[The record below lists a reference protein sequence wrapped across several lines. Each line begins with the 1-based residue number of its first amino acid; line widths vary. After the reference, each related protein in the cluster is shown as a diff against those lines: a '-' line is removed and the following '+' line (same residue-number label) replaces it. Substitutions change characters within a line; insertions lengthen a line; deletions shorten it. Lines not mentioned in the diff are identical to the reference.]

1 MNKNGTDYPTNRS
14 DWSSSVKFSLPNE
27 HHQQIAARELT
38 IGPRVATRPASSG
51 NVPISS
57 TNVPRPGKTMV
68 GTPNVPIFRSDES
81 SR

>member
-1 MNKNGTDYPTNRS
+1 MNNSPEMLVTRIDNNIETYRATTVMS
-14 DWSSSVKFSLPNE
+14 TSQSAWYQS
-27 HHQQIAARELT
+27 
-38 IGPRVATRPASSG
+38 RVATRPAFSG